1 MLSMAGRRVLVQ
13 SVTSAIPTYTMQSIL
28 FPDYVCA
35 AIDRLNRNF
44 LWGSDVANRPHLVN
58 WHSVCLP
65 RTQGGLG
72 IRSAK
77 DNNRALIAK
86 LGWQLLSNPEKPW
99 CRAFIQKYLQHGS
112 FMSCNINST
121 SSVTWKSILR
131 CRDVLRLGLRWRVGS
146 GEKIRFWQDAWVSDR
161 PLLDAALLPVLED
174 QIDIP
179 VSHVINPDRTWD
191 FQVLKQLLPKLVVEQ
206 ISALPLPSF
215 GHQEDGMYWAGSH
228 TGVFSVKIAFH
239 LLQNQSINI
248 HTHSRNWSWIWKL
261 HCVEKIKMFMWLLW
275 RGRLFTNSLSFELHF
290 ASSPLCPRCEQDQE
304 TPLHLLRDC
313 YYSRLV
319 WEFTPLP
326 ANFFNLD
333 FDGWLYQNA
342 TSTSST
348 GESRQLWSMLFLAL
362 LWYI

>member
-1 MLSMAGRRVLVQ
+1 MAGRRVLVQ

-28 FPDYVCA
+28 LPDYVCA

-99 CRAFIQKYLQHGS
+99 CRAFIQKYLQRGS

-131 CRDVLRLGLRWRVGS
+131 CRDVLRLGLRWRVGT

-161 PLLDAALLPVLED
+161 PLLDVALLPALED

-179 VSHVINPDRTWD
+179 VSHVIKPDRTWD
-191 FQVLKQLLPKLVVEQ
+191 FQVLQQLLPELVVEQ

-215 GHQEDGMYWAGSH
+215 GHQEDG
-228 TGVFSVKIAFH
+228 I
-239 LLQNQSINI
+239 
-248 HTHSRNWSWIWKL
+248 
-261 HCVEKIKMFMWLLW
+261 
-275 RGRLFTNSLSFELHF
+275 FERHF
-290 ASSPLCPRCEQDQE
+290 ASSPMCPRCEQDQE

-319 WEFTPLP
+319 WESTPLP

-333 FDGWLYQNA
+333 LDGWLYQNA

-348 GESRQLWSMLFLAL
+348 GESHQLWSMLFLAL
-362 LWYI
+362 LWEGNFAADYMAAIGQNLSHGVTMFPEPPVGIASILNRDAVGTLFPRF